1 MILPYA
7 NATVTDNSANG
18 ANTAYTSKNTNASSS
33 ELAKTSSNPSVNVQL
48 SASTSNGALAAA
60 VASIPPIY
68 NKPTVN
74 LPNQIQLSPSRNSTG
89 TVSNVDEK
97 KSSSP
102 ENEQDKEVGE
112 DSDTK
117 TQANKGA
124 DGVELTDEELEVVE
138 ELKARDSEVR
148 AHEQAHKTAGGQ
160 YTGAISYSYQSG
172 PDGKRYAVGGE
183 VPIDVSPIPGDP
195 QATIV
200 KMNIVRSAATAPAQP
215 SAQDQLVAAQASR
228 QMAEAQA
235 ELVQE
240 KMTEFTKDGSDS
252 SDADEKEASSSE
264 ESYIEN
270 SLVAFQAISQ
280 IEQQP
285 SSLVDTLA

>member
-48 SASTSNGALAAA
+48 SASTTNGVLAAA

-270 SLVAFQAISQ
+270 SLVAFQTISQ

>member
-240 KMTEFTKDGSDS
+240 KMTEFTKEGSDS